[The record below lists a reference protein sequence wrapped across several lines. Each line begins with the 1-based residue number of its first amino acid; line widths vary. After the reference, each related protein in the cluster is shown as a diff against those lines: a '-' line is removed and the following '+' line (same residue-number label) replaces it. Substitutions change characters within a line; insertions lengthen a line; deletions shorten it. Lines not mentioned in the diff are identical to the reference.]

1 MALTGTIDF
10 RKSWFGGI
18 VLQVEEEVKPRFSS
32 KVKRRWRRAT
42 LMDLAQPELR
52 ILIDLRSRPDVLS
65 RTSPRPVPPTLAVA
79 DASLGAPSTDPS
91 DAGGGGRR
99 PMTH

>member
-10 RKSWFGGI
+10 RKGWFGGI
-18 VLQVEEEVKPRFSS
+18 VLQVEEEVKPRFSN

-52 ILIDLRSRPDVLS
+52 ILIDMRSQPYAALRGYL
-65 RTSPRPVPPTLAVA
+65 RPVPTLEPVRAA
-79 DASLGAPSTDPS
+79 A
-91 DAGGGGRR
+91 
-99 PMTH
+99 

>member
-1 MALTGTIDF
+1 L
-10 RKSWFGGI
+10 GGI

-52 ILIDLRSRPDVLS
+52 ILIDMRSHPYVVP
-65 RTSPRPVPPTLAVA
+65 RTSLPNRE
-79 DASLGAPSTDPS
+79 
-91 DAGGGGRR
+91 AGGR
-99 PMTH
+99 

>member
-52 ILIDLRSRPDVLS
+52 ILIDMRSHPYVVP
-65 RTSPRPVPPTLAVA
+65 RTSLRPVPAPQEMARAV
-79 DASLGAPSTDPS
+79 
-91 DAGGGGRR
+91 
-99 PMTH
+99 

>member
-18 VLQVEEEVKPRFSS
+18 VLQVEEEVTGRFSG
-32 KVKRRWRRAT
+32 KMKRRWRRAT

-52 ILIDLRSRPDVLS
+52 ILIDMRSHPYVAP
-65 RTSPRPVPPTLAVA
+65 RTPLRPVPSMEPARAAL
-79 DASLGAPSTDPS
+79 
-91 DAGGGGRR
+91 
-99 PMTH
+99 

>member
-18 VLQVEEEVKPRFSS
+18 VLQVEEDVKPRFGK

-52 ILIDLRSRPDVLS
+52 ILIDMRSHPYAAPRAYLRAVP
-65 RTSPRPVPPTLAVA
+65 TSEPVRAVQ
-79 DASLGAPSTDPS
+79 
-91 DAGGGGRR
+91 
-99 PMTH
+99 

>member
-52 ILIDLRSRPDVLS
+52 ILIDMRSHPYVAP
-65 RTSPRPVPPTLAVA
+65 RTPLRPVPSMEPARAAL
-79 DASLGAPSTDPS
+79 
-91 DAGGGGRR
+91 
-99 PMTH
+99 